1 MKLIEI
7 SKKLE
12 EIIKKSDLYDSVKI
26 FRNEFSILETSD
38 LEKTILS
45 MNEENR
51 VLKIG
56 IVGRVKAGKSSLLN
70 ALVFDGKDILPKAAT
85 PMTAAL
91 TRLEYG
97 EVIEANVDFY
107 TQEDIDSLKKNFDK
121 YKEEFEKLKKQK
133 FEELKNTQQRKLQ
146 VEILDESTKQ
156 EILQKAEN
164 IANREM
170 KDR

>member
-45 MNEENR
+45 MDEENR

-56 IVGRVKAGKSSLLN
+56 IVGRVNAGKSSLLN

-91 TRLEYG
+91 TKLEYG
-97 EVIEANVDFY
+97 EKMGASVDFY
-107 TQEDIDSLKKNFDK
+107 TQSDIDSLKKDFDK
-121 YKEEFEKLKKQK
+121 YKQEFEKLKKQK
-133 FEELKNTQQRKLQ
+133 FEELKNIQQRNK
-146 VEILDESTKQ
+146 E
-156 EILQKAEN
+156 
-164 IANREM
+164 
-170 KDR
+170 

>member
-12 EIIKKSDLYDSVKI
+12 EVIEKSDLYDSIKI
-26 FRNEFSILETSD
+26 FKNEFSILETSD

-45 MNEENR
+45 MDEENR

-56 IVGRVKAGKSSLLN
+56 IVGRVNAGKSSLLN

-91 TRLEYG
+91 TKLEYG
-97 EVIEANVDFY
+97 EIIEANVVFY
-107 TQEDIDSLKKNFDK
+107 TQEDIDSLKTYYNK
-121 YKEEFEKLKKQK
+121 Y
-133 FEELKNTQQRKLQ
+133 
-146 VEILDESTKQ
+146 EI
-156 EILQKAEN
+156 N
-164 IANREM
+164 
-170 KDR
+170 